1 MRRRWLT
8 YFLLSWLGVT
18 AFFFFSGHLQA
29 DEQDY
34 YQQLRKGW
42 VYLQRVFENLN
53 AHYVDELKPYDLIK
67 AGIDGMVSQLD
78 PYTVFIEEEG
88 QRRLQ
93 MITTGKY
100 GGLGIEISR
109 RNGKITVITPIDN
122 TPAKRAGI
130 RAGDIIED
138 INGTAVSGKN
148 VDEVSES
155 LRGDIGTAV
164 ELTINRPGQTGTFK
178 VSLVRSEIII
188 EDIRYAGFMEDGIA
202 YISLTGFTDKA
213 YTELRRALL
222 SLEKEQAVKGLVLD
236 LRGNPGGLLE
246 SAVDIVSLFV
256 PRGELVVSTRGF
268 REREMKFYT
277 SREPLFPTIPI
288 AVLIDN
294 GSASA
299 AEIVAGALQDLDR
312 AVIIGQSSFGKGLV
326 QKVFEIDPA
335 LNAKLKITTAKY
347 YIPSGRCIQKD
358 HYGADSLARNPTGYS
373 TRNGRSVY
381 DQGGIYPDMQ
391 AENDSLHFIALDMIR
406 RNTFFDFV
414 VQYRSRESELPGLP
428 VLADQL
434 FREFRAYVNQSRSEL
449 SYEGQAELKQLQKA
463 LLHGRYNVQ
472 IMQQVNV
479 LQSEL
484 EQSRESQFNR
494 AESQIREILRLEL
507 IDNFLGTKA
516 RDKASLD
523 FDHPAHTALEVLK
536 NKRNYQHILAIKN

>member
-1 MRRRWLT
+1 MRRRWLP
-8 YFLLSWLGVT
+8 YFLLSWFILSAV
-18 AFFFFSGHLQA
+18 FLYSGRLQA

-53 AHYVDELKPYDLIK
+53 AHYVDELKPYDVIK
-67 AGIDGMVSQLD
+67 AGIEGMVGQLD

-109 RNGKITVITPIDN
+109 RNNKITVITPIEN

-130 RAGDIIED
+130 RAGDIIEA
-138 INGTAVSGKN
+138 INGVAVSGKN
-148 VDEVSES
+148 VDEVSEN

-164 ELTINRPGQTGTFK
+164 ELTLNRPGMTGTFK

-188 EDIRYAGFMEDGIA
+188 EDVRYAGFLENGIA
-202 YISLTGFTDKA
+202 YISLTGFTEKA
-213 YTELRRALL
+213 YTELRRAML

-256 PRGELVVSTRGF
+256 PRGELVVFTKGF
-268 REREMKFYT
+268 REREMKFHT
-277 SREPLFPTIPI
+277 SREPIFPTIPM

-326 QKVFEIDPA
+326 QKIFEIDPA

-358 HYGADSLARNPTGYS
+358 HYGADSLQHKPTGYA

-381 DQGGIYPDMQ
+381 DQGGIYPDVH
-391 AENDSLHFIALDMIR
+391 AENDSLYFVAQELIR
-406 RNTFFDFV
+406 RNAFFDFV
-414 VQYRSRESELPGLP
+414 VQYRSHEATLPSLPGLSDP
-428 VLADQL
+428 VFLEFKNFVRGRQAD
-434 FREFRAYVNQSRSEL
+434 L
-449 SYEGQAELKQLQKA
+449 SYEGQTELKQLEKV
-463 LLHGRYNVQ
+463 LLHGRYDEQ
-472 IMQQVNV
+472 ILQQVKQ
-479 LQSEL
+479 LQTEL
-484 EQSRESQFNR
+484 EQSRESQFR
-494 AESQIREILRLEL
+494 QSESQIREILRLEL
-507 IDNFLGTKA
+507 VDNYLGTKA
-516 RDKASLD
+516 RDKAALD
-523 FDHPAHTALEVLK
+523 FDHPAHMAIDLLK
-536 NKRNYQHILAIKN
+536 NKRNYQQILAIKN